1 MAKHP
6 LTKREEQRDISRR
19 ALIKWSVAAGAALGV
34 SRAKIFDIL
43 DKTAG
48 RDVAWA
54 ASQSLTTRSV
64 QIHAGNGGLAWFTQL
79 FPFPGIA
86 TSGNGA
92 FSYVGMG
99 AAQPVAGVGTRYVE
113 NPNLSPWANLPA
125 ALKPTCF
132 VCGRNETHT
141 QTPVSTTSLNGANIS
156 AIAAAL
162 QSSAPSVIPAIQVG
176 DADFGTAPGAP
187 RPAAVGNGQ
196 GIVGL
201 FNSAASRAGG
211 LLATKQN
218 ADLYKAQ
225 YDAFSQ
231 LNRAANRSTTKGS
244 YVTASGAAG
253 FLGTNLSAKLSITPA
268 DEMRYGLTGATR
280 NNVRQI
286 GETLIVS
293 AKAFKMGL
301 TNSVTLPAM
310 RDDPHGAFDSG
321 DINNVPQQI
330 KGVLDGFMT
339 DLTAMT
345 DDVTGET
352 LRDTTTIVIVG
363 DTFKD
368 PRSRPGWGDGTPQ
381 NTNVM
386 YVYGAGH
393 LKSGWFGDITG
404 NAVSGFDANG
414 QPATYDGAATARI
427 AAAAFAYAVAKRDDR
442 MISQF
447 ANGIK
452 IGGVFG
458 LLKDA

>member
-79 FPFPGIA
+79 IPFPGIA

-99 AAQPVAGVGTRYVE
+99 GATLMPGVGTKYVV
-113 NPNLSPWANLPA
+113 NPTLSPFANLPA
-125 ALKPTCF
+125 ALQWTCF
-132 VCGRNETHT
+132 LCGNNETHT
-141 QTPVSTTSLNGANIS
+141 NTPTSTTSLNGANIS
-156 AIAAAL
+156 AIAGAL
-162 QSSAPSVIPAIQVG
+162 QASAPSVIPAIQIA
-176 DADFGTAPGAP
+176 DADFGNAAGAP
-187 RPAAVGNGQ
+187 RPAQVGNAQ

-211 LLATKQN
+211 LLATRAN

-225 YDAFSQ
+225 YDAFTQ
-231 LNRAANRSTTKGS
+231 LNRAANRSTTKAS
-244 YVTASGAAG
+244 YMTASGAAG
-253 FLGTNLSAKLSITPA
+253 FLGTNLSAKLTITPA
-268 DEMRYGLTGATR
+268 DEMRYGLNGGTR

-286 GETLIVS
+286 GEALAIG

-301 TNSVTLPAM
+301 TNSITLPAM
-310 RDDPHGAFDSG
+310 RDDPHGAFDGG
-321 DINNVPQQI
+321 DINSVPQQL
-330 KGVLDGFMT
+330 KGIFDGFMA

-386 YVYGAGH
+386 YIYSAGH

-404 NAVSGFDANG
+404 NAVQGFDANG
-414 QPATYDGAATARI
+414 QPATYNGAQTARI
-427 AAAAFAYAVAKRDDR
+427 AAASFAYAVAKRDDR